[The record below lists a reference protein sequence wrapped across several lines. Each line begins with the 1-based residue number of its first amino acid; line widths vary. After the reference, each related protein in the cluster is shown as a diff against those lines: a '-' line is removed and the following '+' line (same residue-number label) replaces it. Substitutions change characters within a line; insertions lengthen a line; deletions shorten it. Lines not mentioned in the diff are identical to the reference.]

1 MLIFIFLV
9 VELYLLFSEEV
20 LEVVNLLPE
29 VGDLIHITVEAG
41 TLLQLTADLV
51 VGQVAVAAFSDMNF
65 VSDALVVTV
74 LSLKVVKLLP

>member
-9 VELYLLFSEEV
+9 VELYLLFSEQV

-41 TLLQLTADLV
+41 TLLQLTTDLV
-51 VGQVAVAAFSDMNF
+51 VGHVAVATFSDMNF
-65 VSDALVVTV
+65 VSDPLVVTV